1 MGRISGRAI
10 QLRKAREVRAQKLN
24 NKKSSEQNESLD
36 KDDEERI
43 KLLSAI
49 QKLSNEEVP
58 NANRLISTMRYP
70 KGPNK
75 GKIYSPYNTAHF

>member
-1 MGRISGRAI
+1 MGRLSGRA
-10 QLRKAREVRAQKLN
+10 KKSTWSTGSKV
-24 NKKSSEQNESLD
+24 KSSEQNESSDID
-36 KDDEERI
+36 KDDKEQI